1 MAKYSKDVVYMLEL
15 LHKVFDQ
22 HNKKVQYIQT
32 QSVPEEPGD
41 EQIAYG
47 YELCTNHF
55 LFTIEELLKQN
66 AQETAQET
74 AQDSNAAKTQ

>member
-1 MAKYSKDVVYMLEL
+1 MEKFSKDVVYMMEL

-22 HNKKVQYIQT
+22 HNKKVQYIQSQCT
-32 QSVPEEPGD
+32 PEEPGD

-47 YELCTNHF
+47 HELATNHF

-66 AQETAQET
+66 AQETAQDT
-74 AQDSNAAKTQ
+74 AQD

>member
-1 MAKYSKDVVYMLEL
+1 MEKYSKDVVFMLEL
-15 LHKVFDQ
+15 LHRVFDQ
-22 HNKKVQYIQT
+22 ENKKIQYIQT
-32 QSVPEEPGD
+32 QCKVKEPGD

-66 AQETAQET
+66 AQETAQ
-74 AQDSNAAKTQ
+74 D